1 MVKVCKEKDE
11 RDRKDLSGFKDPS
24 GKKLFIEM
32 VKVCKEKGEKDKAS
46 LLMKDFESE
55 REELFKALDEL
66 YMH

>member
-1 MVKVCKEKDE
+1 
-11 RDRKDLSGFKDPS
+11 
-24 GKKLFIEM
+24 M

>member
-1 MVKVCKEKDE
+1 MVGEHHQKVHQYA
-11 RDRKDLSGFKDPS
+11 RR
-24 GKKLFIEM
+24 M
-32 VKVCKEKGEKDKAS
+32 VELAEKGEKDKAS